1 MFCRTNKHK
10 NGSIPRDR
18 AVWVLAKATGFRQFG
33 KGFRPPFSK
42 GGAVEGA

>member
-1 MFCRTNKHK
+1 MIKK
-10 NGSIPRDR
+10 KAKIEKS
-18 AVWVLAKATGFRQFG
+18 VLAFSLTRWFAQSIK